1 MAEILSFIDSG
12 SLDEYEKECGYDPND
27 LDQLTYMMVVD
38 FKYISTDYRVIP
50 GEEIKINNK
59 TEILE
64 NGKIRAS
71 VNGGEIL
78 RCGSKDDFVI
88 VQVDPAADK
97 VYYFTMTEY
106 DEKKETILRIFPALD
121 HI

>member
-1 MAEILSFIDSG
+1 
-12 SLDEYEKECGYDPND
+12 
-27 LDQLTYMMVVD
+27 MMVMD